1 MTEDTV
7 AKGRFRTHST
17 EKLPH
22 HSKYDSR
29 PQSLDPAYN
38 AQHFRVEGRS
48 MTSAIYKMS
57 QVDHERRRLALQ
69 ASVLNPLT
77 DSFLRR
83 AGISGGMRVLEVGCG
98 IGEVALITAR
108 LVGAHGRL
116 HCIDTDPH
124 GLELAEQRVRNA
136 GHDHVTFEHT
146 DIATHT
152 PVRAYDAVIG
162 RHVLI
167 KVPDALAVL
176 RRAVSMVH
184 VGGLIAF
191 QEYDLSYYPR
201 GYPEMP
207 LMFSIQEMI
216 VEYYRRAVP
225 RPNIGS
231 QLFWLMQEAGLPSPE
246 CRMECVMDGGP
257 HSPVY
262 EWLTETL
269 RSLLPQMEALGMT
282 PGGVVSETLAQR
294 LREEAMEKR
303 GMVIIS
309 PMIGAFSRKP
319 FAKA

>member
-1 MTEDTV
+1 MSTSTHT
-7 AKGRFRTHST
+7 APATNRT
-17 EKLPH
+17 
-22 HSKYDSR
+22 
-29 PQSLDPAYN
+29 
-38 AQHFRVEGRS
+38 
-48 MTSAIYKMS
+48 
-57 QVDHERRRLALQ
+57 DHERRRLALQ

-83 AGISGGMRVLEVGCG
+83 AGVAGGMRVLEVGCG
-98 IGEVALITAR
+98 IGEVSLISAR
-108 LVGAHGRL
+108 LVGPHGRL
-116 HCIDTDPH
+116 HCIDTNAH
-124 GLELAEQRVRNA
+124 ALKTAEARVRSA
-136 GHDHVTFEHT
+136 GHDQVTFEQT
-146 DIATHT
+146 DIASHT

-167 KVPDALAVL
+167 HTPDAPAVL
-176 RRAVSMVH
+176 RKAVSMVH

-191 QEYDLSYYPR
+191 QEYDLSYFPR
-201 GYPEMP
+201 GYPELP
-207 LMFSIQEMI
+207 LMNSVLELI
-216 VEYYRRAVP
+216 VEFYRRAVS

-282 PGGVVSETLAQR
+282 TMTTGVSDTLPQR
-294 LREEAMEKR
+294 LRDEAMEQR
-303 GMVIIS
+303 GAVIIP
-309 PMIGAFSRKP
+309 PMIGAFARKP